1 MVLPLCGVDSAYVLV
16 SWDNAEIG
24 VLVLLGQPFAAKFD
38 HVFSP
43 LEHQLLNCCCA
54 SGAVLTEPF
63 PAGSF
68 AVTRQSPKLFAL
80 RVCWQTGSPQQLFAT
95 YELYPLELVDPLV

>member
-1 MVLPLCGVDSAYVLV
+1 MVLLLCGVDSAYVLV
-16 SWDNAEIG
+16 SLDNAEIG
-24 VLVLLGQPFAAKFD
+24 VLVLVEQPFDTKFD
-38 HVFSP
+38 HVFFP
-43 LEHQLLNCCCA
+43 LGHQLLNCCCA
-54 SGAVLTEPF
+54 SGAVLTERF

-80 RVCWQTGSPQQLFAT
+80 RVCRQFGSPQQLFAT